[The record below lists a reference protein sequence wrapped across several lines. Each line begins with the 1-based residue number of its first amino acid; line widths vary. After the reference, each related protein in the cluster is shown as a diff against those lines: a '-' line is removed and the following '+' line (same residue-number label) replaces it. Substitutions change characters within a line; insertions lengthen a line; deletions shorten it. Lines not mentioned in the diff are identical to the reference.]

1 MIKTIIRFSLFF
13 LLLLV
18 LAGAVGGF
26 WLHHLIVQDPEGEI
40 QPEHIQSLLGRESPV
55 FYSDGIT
62 PLGVFFDTEHRQY
75 VKFEDI
81 PKDFVNALVASEDN
95 RFFEHSGFDPESIL
109 RAMVKN
115 IQAGRVVQGGSTLT
129 QQTAKNLFK
138 RSERSYEAKV
148 QELIRAL
155 RLEHFY
161 TKEQIFEFYA
171 NQFYVSGNGLGLGI
185 AARYYFDK
193 KAEDLS
199 LVECAFI
206 AGSVKRPNYYNPF
219 RKKTEEGMALA
230 RERAQIRLG
239 YVLGEMLDLGMID
252 QATRD
257 EAISHPIEFKHGKV
271 GYALDYVMELVR
283 DAVSSDEVLDAL
295 AGHNIDNIATSGVR
309 VVTTIDKDLQKETL
323 FSLRRH
329 LSNVDVNIRDYKRS
343 AVQKELAALDYTGDS
358 VVEPGAFLLGTI
370 REVGAQGG
378 KTQISVTLDKK
389 LGVGIIDQDGLAD
402 VATGRA
408 RFNLNSRGAEAKK
421 GDFVA
426 LLKELQ
432 PGDRVWVRV
441 VKAPPET
448 KKAEGETVREGE
460 LKLALA
466 RYPKIQGAAIVVRDG
481 RIISMSGGTE
491 DRFFNRAFY
500 ARRTMGSAFKPL
512 VYTAAVQ
519 LGWNSADLLRNARS
533 VFNYQGIPYFPR
545 PDHHSPFSEVSMNWA
560 GVKSENVAS
569 IWLLDHLCD
578 KLNRA
583 QFREVA
589 DQLGLTPQKE
599 SSGATESYRAY
610 VTRMQKT
617 IGINVGRNTLETAAY
632 NRAVKALEADFVF
645 DGMGAEYEQL
655 RDLPYGVNFAA
666 LSNSL
671 QEQIEQTSDA
681 KKRGEL
687 FKRRDVLGQ
696 SYLQLQQGR
705 QPLEAFQTAVSTEL
719 AHDLGFFETHQPIH
733 GPLYKGMIDGEF
745 YFSPKSTENM
755 VLFDGDSLLQ
765 YLGKMS
771 DTERRLFWDGIHVGT
786 SGISNYAVDRVNKQ
800 FQQELAELSGRRPYD
815 FEILE
820 NIPDF
825 RVALGLQY
833 VVQLGHKMGVSSD
846 LQPVLSFP
854 LGSNVVTPF
863 EMTRLYETIVSGSLV
878 TWGGRRTFA
887 GGVDSVEDSTDSLSI
902 IDHIESADGDLLYQ
916 PMRRALR
923 VVDAK
928 TSMEI
933 NSILSNVILFGTG
946 NHAWHKV
953 RYINPEKKL
962 DLPVPLLGKTGT
974 ANNYT
979 NSSFFGFVPVVDSSG
994 KGMTLQGGYAVG
1006 VYVGFDN
1013 NDSMRHG
1020 GVYISGSNGA
1030 LPAWADVASV
1040 ILKKD
1045 GMVQKLDPQVLS
1057 AYGPSILWPE
1067 LGQINLKVDRDT
1079 GGRVAIP
1086 ATIVEDGTRAIR
1098 TFGQVNNLGRFGGTS
1113 FFKPFWSN
1121 ASAQPLNR
1129 GPADIVKEE
1138 NVEL

>member
-13 LLLLV
+13 LLLMVLV
-18 LAGAVGGF
+18 ATVGGF
-26 WLHHLIVQDPEGEI
+26 WLHHLIVQDPDGEI
-40 QPEHIQSLLGRESPV
+40 HPEHIQSLLGRESPV
-55 FYSDGIT
+55 FYSDGTT
-62 PLGVFFDTEHRQY
+62 PLGVFFDTDHRQY

-81 PKDFVNALVASEDN
+81 PKNFVNALVASEDN
-95 RFFEHSGFDPESIL
+95 RFFEHRGFDPESIL

-138 RSERSYEAKV
+138 RSERSYKAKL

-193 KAEDLS
+193 KPEDLS

-219 RKKTEEGMALA
+219 RKKTEEGVALA

-252 QATRD
+252 QATHD
-257 EAISHPIEFKHGKV
+257 EAIASPIEFKKGRV
-271 GYALDYVMELVR
+271 GYALDHVMELVR
-283 DAVSSDEVLDAL
+283 EAVSSDEVLDAL
-295 AGHNIDNIATSGVR
+295 ADHNIDNIATSGVR

-323 FSLRRH
+323 LTLRRH
-329 LSNVDVNIRDYKRS
+329 LSEVDVSIRDYKRS

-370 REVGAQGG
+370 HEIGKQDG
-378 KTQISVTLDKK
+378 KTQVIVTLDKQ
-389 LGVGIIDQDGLAD
+389 LGAGIIDQDGLAD
-402 VATGRA
+402 VATGMA
-408 RFNLNSRGAEAKK
+408 RFKLYSRQAEAQKS
-421 GDFVA
+421 DFVA

-441 VKAPPET
+441 VKSPSET
-448 KKAEGETVREGE
+448 EKTKGETVHDGE

-466 RYPKIQGAAIVVRDG
+466 RYPKVQGGAIVVRDG
-481 RIISMSGGTE
+481 RIISMAGGTE
-491 DRFFNRAFY
+491 NRFFNRAFY

-519 LGWNSADLLRNARS
+519 LGWNSADLLRNSRT

-545 PDHHSPFSEVSMNWA
+545 PDHISPFAEVSMNWA

-569 IWLLDHLCD
+569 IWLLNHLCD
-578 KLNRA
+578 HLNRA

-589 DQLGLTPQKE
+589 DQLGFTPQRV
-599 SSGATESYRAY
+599 SGQAESYRSY
-610 VTRMQKT
+610 VARMQNT
-617 IGINVGRNTLETAAY
+617 IGVNVGRKALETAAY
-632 NRAVKALEADFVF
+632 SRAVKALEADFVF
-645 DGMGAEYEQL
+645 DGMGAEYERL
-655 RDLPYGVNFAA
+655 RDLPYGGNFSA
-666 LSNSL
+666 LFNSL
-671 QEQIEQTSDA
+671 QEQIERTDDA
-681 KKRGEL
+681 KKRAEL
-687 FKRRDVLGQ
+687 FKRREMLGQ
-696 SYLQLQQGR
+696 SYLQLQQRR
-705 QPLEAFQTAVSTEL
+705 QPLETFQAAVSTEL
-719 AHDLGFFETHQPIH
+719 ARSLGFFETHQPIY

-755 VLFDGDSLLQ
+755 ALFDGDRLIQ
-765 YLGKMS
+765 YLENMS
-771 DTERRLFWDGIHVGT
+771 DTGRRLFWEGIHVGT

-800 FQQELAELSGRRPYD
+800 LQLELAELSGRRPYD
-815 FEILE
+815 FEVLE

-825 RVALGLQY
+825 RVALGLRY
-833 VVQLGHKMGVSSD
+833 LVQLGHKMGVSSD

-878 TWGGRRTFA
+878 TWGGRRVFA
-887 GGVDSVEDSTDSLSI
+887 DGADSVEDQPDSLSI
-902 IDHIESADGDLLYQ
+902 IDHIESADGDLLYR
-916 PMRRALR
+916 PRRRAR
-923 VVDAK
+923 RIVDAK
-928 TSMEI
+928 TSMEV
-933 NSILSNVILFGTG
+933 NSILENVVHFGTG
-946 NHAWHKV
+946 NYAWHKV

-962 DLPVPLLGKTGT
+962 NLPVPLLGKTGT

-979 NSSFFGFVPVVDSSG
+979 NGSFFGFVPVVDKSG

-1013 NDSMRHG
+1013 NTSMRHG
-1020 GVYISGSNGA
+1020 RLHISGSNGA
-1030 LPAWADVASV
+1030 LPAWTDVASA

-1045 GMVQKLDPQVLS
+1045 GMVQKLDPQALS
-1057 AYGPSILWPE
+1057 AYGPTILRPA

-1079 GGRVAIP
+1079 GGRVAMP
-1086 ATIVEDGTRAIR
+1086 ATIEEDGARAIR
-1098 TFGQVNNLGRFGGTS
+1098 TFGQVNNLGHFGAAS

-1121 ASAQPLNR
+1121 DKAQTLNR

-1138 NVEL
+1138 SVDL